1 MWCRQGAKEVGACSV
16 VRCGVLLYTDIS
28 HSFVHHKG
36 HGAMCATVELAV
48 QLTCVLYL
56 YIVPQ
61 YQGAQSSSVEFHN
74 IYVYL

>member
-16 VRCGVLLYTDIS
+16 VRCGVLLYNDIS

-36 HGAMCATVELAV
+36 HGAICATVELAV
-48 QLTCVLYL
+48 QLTCVLHL
-56 YIVPQ
+56 YIVPH

-74 IYVYL
+74 IGI